1 MARKKKP
8 SGRLRNGPFDFAE
21 VEKAIESDG
30 WVPDGHGDHP
40 NYKHPTKSGK
50 VQLDKKWTGLKKGQ
64 IVFRSIAS
72 QGGLTQNEL
81 IKLLNI

>member
-1 MARKKKP
+1 VARKKKP

-21 VEKAIESDG
+21 FEKAIEADG

-40 NYKHPTKSGK
+40 NYKHPTKRGK

-64 IVFRSIAS
+64 TAFRGVAS
-72 QGGLTQNEL
+72 QAEMTQKEL
-81 IKLLNI
+81 IKLLND